1 MDSNKVENWHRPL
14 MGMQYCLSQD
24 LGKLGDWHGEVLTEV
39 RPRLRSRTEV
49 GRPWQSD
56 ADVDV
61 MYPEIIVKWLGRS
74 QVSYDE
80 LIDQTIWRL
89 DKPELYES
97 TWHVV
102 DATGVGLPTI
112 DMMRRRGLSPVGV
125 WLTSGAEARDQ
136 SYGYSVPKTEL
147 INSLQLALSSGMIR
161 FSQGLDQEV
170 QGQLLHE
177 FKTFREKKGSKLEA
191 WREKDHDDMVL
202 SLAMN
207 VWWLMRV
214 FGVTTIE
221 KQQPDEYK
229 SSLIYGM

>member
-1 MDSNKVENWHRPL
+1 MGDPVNWRRPL

-24 LGKLGDWHGEVLTEV
+24 LGRVGDWHGEVLTEV
-39 RPRLRSRTEV
+39 RPRLRSRTEIA
-49 GRPWQSD
+49 RDWQTE
-56 ADVDV
+56 VETDV
-61 MYPEIIVKWLGRS
+61 MYPEIVVRWLGRS
-74 QVSYDE
+74 QVAYDE
-80 LIDQTIWRL
+80 LIDSTIMRL
-89 DKPELYES
+89 QSPQLAES
-97 TWHVV
+97 TWHIV

-112 DMMRRRGLSPVGV
+112 DMMRRQGLTPIGL
-125 WLTSGAEARDQ
+125 WLTSGAESREQ

-161 FSQGLDQEV
+161 FSKGLDAEV

-177 FKTFREKKGSKLEA
+177 FKTFREKDGKMEA

-214 FGVTTIE
+214 FGVTTIRRE
-221 KQQPDEYK
+221 PPDEYR